1 MCMYSMYVRV
11 YIYTYSMT
19 GHICFVGVQLSSFE
33 MFIVLNHEE
42 CFNRR
47 VIMGSSSEKGYDS
60 FMPPSVTHAL
70 ASQKMQNQTCYY
82 SILVKSLYFED
93 YINQANP
100 HVDVSWLNHHCKSPF
115 LMVESPHYH
124 GSLRSLVLDKPS
136 LCVARTQVTSSM
148 VTEDSA
154 MLVAKITSER

>member
-1 MCMYSMYVRV
+1 
-11 YIYTYSMT
+11 
-19 GHICFVGVQLSSFE
+19 
-33 MFIVLNHEE
+33 
-42 CFNRR
+42 
-47 VIMGSSSEKGYDS
+47 MGSSSEKGYDS

-100 HVDVSWLNHHCKSPF
+100 HVDVSWLNHHFKSPL

-124 GSLRSLVLDKPS
+124 WQSPHSVSPERRSHHRWS
-136 LCVARTQVTSSM
+136 RRTQRCWSPKSPPKGEFYGLLGDRTTANGVKLSQ
-148 VTEDSA
+148 
-154 MLVAKITSER
+154 LI